1 MTCIPFG
8 RMERM
13 CERELAIRRPMF
25 ARTHLILSL
34 VVSLLVGLQARP
46 AGDFGAVKMP
56 TCAAMACVKP
66 CCASMV
72 CCVTQPQRESTPEQA
87 PAPSRGGVE
96 SADIAAQTFP
106 FLYALPAPQRRFVI
120 RDEAH
125 AAHTLPPLAAT
136 CIRLI

>member
-1 MTCIPFG
+1 MTGISFG
-8 RMERM
+8 KMNVA
-13 CERELAIRRPMF
+13 CDSQVVIHRPML
-25 ARTHLILSL
+25 ARI
-34 VVSLLVGLQARP
+34 LLVLALFLSPLAVP
-46 AGDFGAVKMP
+46 AADSRAVKMP
-56 TCAAMACVKP
+56 ACAAIVCVEQ

-72 CCVTQPQRESTPEQA
+72 CCATQPQRESAPEQA
-87 PAPSRGGVE
+87 PAPVRGGVE

-120 RDEAH
+120 RDEVC